1 MAIGSPQWMYNS
13 GSDYELE
20 QSLRF
25 EDGRSTFLSRT
36 PAANGNRRTWTMSYW
51 IKRGS
56 IADHKAHFGGSEA
69 DSASVALKV
78 QFDGTTQ
85 QLQIAN
91 YRSGYHIDWICK
103 SNMGFRDTSAWYH
116 IVIAVD
122 TTQGTA
128 SNRVKLYANGE
139 LLTLTTATYPSQ
151 NFESFWN
158 ENNLQTIG
166 CNTDNEVADNF
177 YEGYMSEM
185 NFLDGVVASP
195 ADFGETGT
203 YGEWKPIEYKGSYGT
218 NGFHL
223 PFKQDYAVEGFSAVT
238 WAGNTTDQYI
248 GGVGFNPDLV
258 WIKHRNGA
266 GDHMLMDS
274 IRGVTKNLLSNT
286 TAAEET
292 RTEGLQ
298 AFSADGYTLG
308 TNDGNL
314 NRTARTYA
322 GWNWDMGADTPTGFG
337 CVTYTGNGATGQTIS
352 GVGFQPDF
360 LWIKNRT
367 DGDSSFLYDAVRGAK
382 NYLQS
387 DAASAQATTN
397 QMTAFNGDG
406 FTVDEDGGSATNDDG
421 DNFVAWAWNMGGSN
435 ASNTSGSINS
445 TVRANTTYGQSIVS
459 YTGNGT
465 AGATVGHGLNSTPEM
480 IIVKNTQ
487 NNYNWQVFHTS
498 IGNTGAVFLDLGSA
512 PDTGE
517 TTYWNDT
524 SPTNA
529 LFSLGTNTKAN
540 GNNNPHIAYCFHSV
554 SGYSKFGSYSGNG
567 SATGTSVTTGFRPA
581 FLMIKKNA
589 ASNWLMFDNVRSDS
603 IVTDIGENLHADY
616 PRSEAGC
623 ASAQIKVDFN
633 ATGFQL
639 KGTSADINGNGD
651 TYIYMCFAGGADA
664 VSTVNTTGSLD
675 SRVKANS
682 TYGQSIVSYVG
693 NGSNNQTVG
702 HGLSS
707 APEMIIYK
715 DRENANN
722 DWKVYHSSIGNA
734 KDLRLNDAAAEGSS
748 TAWGSTTPTSSL
760 FTVNGSNTTN
770 INNNDSIAY
779 CFHSVSGYSKFS
791 SYTGDGTYDGSK
803 AVTLGFSP
811 AFVMIKCTNDTENWI
826 MYDSTR
832 SPLSTPFL
840 GGKRLQANIANAEIV
855 GGTTGSDLITFTAT
869 GFKMTGQGGG
879 SNGNNNNYVYAAFA
893 DKREYAYWLD
903 QSGNNNDWTS
913 NNLTESDISVD
924 SPSNNMATMNPLFR
938 GMPSTGDVDS
948 AHTLSEGNL
957 KMRAAGNKMLGTTI
971 IPTSGKWYAE
981 FYVNAQST
989 YGPVFGWVNN
999 EYTYTDLSTRAGLWK
1014 VYSRGAGDQ
1023 LILYPE
1029 TASSVTLASAALHN
1043 GDIIQFAW
1051 DCASGKAWIGRN
1063 NTWYNASL
1071 GTTGNPATGANPTI
1085 TTTVAKITNDFT
1097 PYIASSDDN
1106 STVTL
1111 NFGQDSSFAG
1121 NKTAQGNQDGND
1133 IGDFHYTPPTGFLAL
1148 CTSNLPAVAV
1158 VPSEHFAVQ
1167 TRTGFGS
1174 SGGSLTTNFAVDF
1187 LWEKQRNYSSDHN
1200 LWDAVR
1206 GRPLYLSSNTTDV
1219 DRSGTWL
1226 TSFNSNGVTFG
1237 SNDYDSGTNLVDW
1250 MWKANGSGSSNTDG
1264 SINTTKTSA
1273 NVDAGF
1279 SIMTYTG
1286 TGSNATIGH
1295 GLSKTPEMWVVK
1307 PRTNVSDNQWFV
1319 CHKGLASDY
1328 ATDFIHFDS
1337 TGAVQDNALMWNDTP
1352 PTSTVINLGS
1362 KPGTNGSGGSF
1373 VAYAWHS
1380 VDGYSAVGS
1389 YKGNGVNLNGPFVYT
1404 GFRPAY
1410 VMIKRTD
1417 SADPWVIFDSA
1428 REPEN
1433 EDDGQDLSLKAN
1445 DTAVEAAYGNIDFL
1459 SNGFKVMI
1467 NAGYMNN
1474 SGSNYIYLAFAETPF
1489 KYSNAR

>member
-1 MAIGSPQWMYNS
+1 MSLINSTAIPS
-13 GSDYELE
+13 GASAYELE

-25 EDGRSTFLSRT
+25 EGLGSASRLSKT
-36 PAANGNRRTWTMSYW
+36 PAGNGNRRLWTQSFW
-51 IKRGS
+51 LKRSS
-56 IADHKAHFGGSEA
+56 ISTRDMLQGAYTNDNLTY
-69 DSASVALKV
+69 ALS
-78 QFDGTTQ
+78 FSTDGY
-85 QLQIAN
+85 ISWYDYN
-91 YRSGYHIDWICK
+91 SGYNYQLIT
-103 SNMGFRDTSAWYH
+103 NQVFRDPSAWYN
-116 IVIAVD
+116 IVLVLD
-122 TTQGTA
+122 TAQGTA
-128 SNRVKLYANGE
+128 SNRCKMYVNGTQITSFSTAN
-139 LLTLTTATYPSQ
+139 YPSQ
-151 NFESFWN
+151 NFDGLWN
-158 ENNLQTIG
+158 TGGVIHALGTEGSNVRLEY
-166 CNTDNEVADNF
+166 D
-177 YEGYMSEM
+177 GYMSETH
-185 NFLDGVVASP
+185 FIDGTALTPSS
-195 ADFGETGT
+195 FGETGD
-203 YGEWKPIEYKGSYGT
+203 YGEWKPKKYSGTYGT
-218 NGFHL
+218 NGFYL
-223 PFKQDYAVEGFSAVT
+223 PYKQDYTVEGFSTVT
-238 WAGNTTDQYI
+238 WKGNSTNNRYL
-248 GGVGFNPDLV
+248 GGVGFNSDLI
-258 WIKHRNGA
+258 WTKARNA
-266 GDHMLMDS
+266 GYSPSVYDS
-274 IRGVTKNLLSNT
+274 VRGYGSIHNLVPAST
-286 TAAEET
+286 EAEN
-292 RTEGLQ
+292 GGNHVYGGI
-298 AFSADGYTLG
+298 ASSSADGFTTFVG
-308 TNDGNL
+308 SDGGNPYA
-314 NRTARTYA
+314 NHNEDGKTYVA
-322 GWNWDMGADTPTGFG
+322 WNWDMSNPASNVGNTAIQFDNSDDSIDFELGTALGTGNFTIEYWTYIDSLQNYDTLFSTTRGSTGFNVG
-337 CVTYTGNGATGQTIS
+337 TDADGKAVWYRGSRLLESASGTYVVGNWYHTAYVRNGTTLKVYVNGVEKDSTTDSNNYSELTSSIGSLDSGGEFGGIKLDAFRISNVARYTSNNFESPLARFTSDSNTLCLINSPTNVGGTIVDSSSANLSLSLTGTSVDAS
-352 GVGFQPDF
+352 SVGKPAYP
-360 LWIKNRT
+360 NT
-367 DGDSSFLYDAVRGAK
+367 DGSI
-382 NYLQS
+382 
-387 DAASAQATTN
+387 
-397 QMTAFNGDG
+397 
-406 FTVDEDGGSATNDDG
+406 
-421 DNFVAWAWNMGGSN
+421 
-435 ASNTSGSINS
+435 TSL
-445 TVRANTTYGQSIVS
+445 VRANTAYGQSVVS
-459 YTGNGT
+459 YTGTGS
-465 AGATVGHGLNSTPEM
+465 AGA
-480 IIVKNTQ
+480 
-487 NNYNWQVFHTS
+487 
-498 IGNTGAVFLDLGSA
+498 
-512 PDTGE
+512 
-517 TTYWNDT
+517 
-524 SPTNA
+524 
-529 LFSLGTNTKAN
+529 
-540 GNNNPHIAYCFHSV
+540 
-554 SGYSKFGSYSGNG
+554 
-567 SATGTSVTTGFRPA
+567 
-581 FLMIKKNA
+581 
-589 ASNWLMFDNVRSDS
+589 
-603 IVTDIGENLHADY
+603 
-616 PRSEAGC
+616 
-623 ASAQIKVDFN
+623 
-633 ATGFQL
+633 
-639 KGTSADINGNGD
+639 
-651 TYIYMCFAGGADA
+651 
-664 VSTVNTTGSLD
+664 
-675 SRVKANS
+675 
-682 TYGQSIVSYVG
+682 
-693 NGSNNQTVG
+693 TVG

-707 APEMIIYK
+707 APELIIVK
-715 DRENANN
+715 GRNRVEDWGVGHTSLGWTKFIRLNTTAAAATATSLWNDTAPSNTLVTLGDSGIANN
-722 DWKVYHSSIGNA
+722 S
-734 KDLRLNDAAAEGSS
+734 SS
-748 TAWGSTTPTSSL
+748 TTM
-760 FTVNGSNTTN
+760 
-770 INNNDSIAY
+770 IMY
-779 CFHSVSGYSKFS
+779 CFHSVTGYSKFG
-791 SYTGDGTYDGSK
+791 SYSGSGNANNSVTG
-803 AVTLGFSP
+803 LGFSP
-811 AFVMIKCTNDTENWI
+811 AWIMIKRTDAADQWLIVDNTRTPSGDTEGDNLYAESSAAEGGGNSTAI
-826 MYDSTR
+826 QFDSNGFTVKG
-832 SPLSTPFL
+832 TDTM
-840 GGKRLQANIANAEIV
+840 INAS
-855 GGTTGSDLITFTAT
+855 GGTYIY
-869 GFKMTGQGGG
+869 M
-879 SNGNNNNYVYAAFA
+879 AFA

-913 NNLTESDISVD
+913 NNLTESDIMVD
-924 SPSNNMATMNPLFR
+924 SPTNNFCTMNPLFR
-938 GMPSTGDVDS
+938 GAANTGDSDS

-1445 DTAVEAAYGNIDFL
+1445 DTAVEAAYGNIDLL

>member
-1 MAIGSPQWMYNS
+1 MSLINSTAIPS
-13 GSDYELE
+13 GASAYELE

-25 EDGRSTFLSRT
+25 EGLGSASRLSKT
-36 PAANGNRRTWTMSYW
+36 PAGNGNRRLWTQSFW
-51 IKRGS
+51 LKRSS
-56 IADHKAHFGGSEA
+56 ISTRDMLQGAYTNDNLTY
-69 DSASVALKV
+69 ALS
-78 QFDGTTQ
+78 FSTDGY
-85 QLQIAN
+85 ISWYDYN
-91 YRSGYHIDWICK
+91 SGYNYQLIT
-103 SNMGFRDTSAWYH
+103 NQVFRDPSAWYN
-116 IVIAVD
+116 IVLVLD
-122 TTQGTA
+122 TAQGTA
-128 SNRVKLYANGE
+128 SNRCKMYVNGTQITSFSTAN
-139 LLTLTTATYPSQ
+139 YPSQ
-151 NFESFWN
+151 NFDGLWN
-158 ENNLQTIG
+158 TGGVIHALGTEGSNVRLEY
-166 CNTDNEVADNF
+166 D
-177 YEGYMSEM
+177 GYMSETH
-185 NFLDGVVASP
+185 FIDGTALTPSS
-195 ADFGETGT
+195 FGETGD
-203 YGEWKPIEYKGSYGT
+203 YGEWKPKKYSGTYGT
-218 NGFHL
+218 NGFYL
-223 PFKQDYAVEGFSAVT
+223 PYKQDYTVEGFSTVT
-238 WAGNTTDQYI
+238 WKGNSTNNRYL
-248 GGVGFNPDLV
+248 GGVGFNSDLI
-258 WIKHRNGA
+258 WTKARNA
-266 GDHMLMDS
+266 GYSPSLYDS
-274 IRGVTKNLLSNT
+274 VRGYGSIHNLVTAST
-286 TAAEET
+286 EAEN
-292 RTEGLQ
+292 GGNQ
-298 AFSADGYTLG
+298 VYGGIASSSADGFTTFVG
-308 TNDGNL
+308 SDGGNPYA
-314 NRTARTYA
+314 NHNEDGKTYVA
-322 GWNWDMGADTPTGFG
+322 WNWDMSNPASNVGNTAIQFDNSDDSIDFELGTALGTGNFTIEYWTYIDSLQNYDTLFSTTRGSTGFNVG
-337 CVTYTGNGATGQTIS
+337 TDADGKAVWYRGSRLLESASGTYVVGNWYHTAYVRNGTTLKVYVNGVEKDSTTDSNNYSELTSSIGSLDSGGEFGGIKLDAFRISNVARYTSNNFESPLARFTSDSNTLCLINSPTNVGGTIVDSSSANLSLSLTGTSVDAS
-352 GVGFQPDF
+352 SVGKPAYP
-360 LWIKNRT
+360 NT
-367 DGDSSFLYDAVRGAK
+367 DGSI
-382 NYLQS
+382 
-387 DAASAQATTN
+387 
-397 QMTAFNGDG
+397 
-406 FTVDEDGGSATNDDG
+406 
-421 DNFVAWAWNMGGSN
+421 
-435 ASNTSGSINS
+435 TSL
-445 TVRANTTYGQSIVS
+445 VRANTAYGQSVVS
-459 YTGNGT
+459 YTGTGS
-465 AGATVGHGLNSTPEM
+465 AGA
-480 IIVKNTQ
+480 
-487 NNYNWQVFHTS
+487 
-498 IGNTGAVFLDLGSA
+498 
-512 PDTGE
+512 
-517 TTYWNDT
+517 
-524 SPTNA
+524 
-529 LFSLGTNTKAN
+529 
-540 GNNNPHIAYCFHSV
+540 
-554 SGYSKFGSYSGNG
+554 
-567 SATGTSVTTGFRPA
+567 
-581 FLMIKKNA
+581 
-589 ASNWLMFDNVRSDS
+589 
-603 IVTDIGENLHADY
+603 
-616 PRSEAGC
+616 
-623 ASAQIKVDFN
+623 
-633 ATGFQL
+633 
-639 KGTSADINGNGD
+639 
-651 TYIYMCFAGGADA
+651 
-664 VSTVNTTGSLD
+664 
-675 SRVKANS
+675 
-682 TYGQSIVSYVG
+682 
-693 NGSNNQTVG
+693 TVG

-707 APEMIIYK
+707 APELIIVK
-715 DRENANN
+715 GRNRVEDWGVGHTSLGWTKFIRLNTTAAAATATSLWNDTAPSNTLVTLGDSGIANN
-722 DWKVYHSSIGNA
+722 S
-734 KDLRLNDAAAEGSS
+734 SS
-748 TAWGSTTPTSSL
+748 TTM
-760 FTVNGSNTTN
+760 
-770 INNNDSIAY
+770 IMY
-779 CFHSVSGYSKFS
+779 CFHSVTGYSKFG
-791 SYTGDGTYDGSK
+791 SYSGSGNANNSVTG
-803 AVTLGFSP
+803 LGFSP
-811 AFVMIKCTNDTENWI
+811 AWIMIKRTDAADQWLIVDNTRTPSGDTEGDNLYAESSAAEGGGNSTAI
-826 MYDSTR
+826 QFDSNGFTVKG
-832 SPLSTPFL
+832 TDTM
-840 GGKRLQANIANAEIV
+840 INAS
-855 GGTTGSDLITFTAT
+855 GGTYIY
-869 GFKMTGQGGG
+869 M
-879 SNGNNNNYVYAAFA
+879 AFA

-913 NNLTESDISVD
+913 NNLTESDIMVD
-924 SPSNNMATMNPLFR
+924 SPTNNFCTMNPLFR
-938 GMPSTGDVDS
+938 GAANTGDSDS

-1474 SGSNYIYLAFAETPF
+1474 NNSHYIYLAFAETPF

>member
-1 MAIGSPQWMYNS
+1 MSLINSTAIPS
-13 GSDYELE
+13 GASAYELE

-25 EDGRSTFLSRT
+25 EGLGSASRLSKT
-36 PAANGNRRTWTMSYW
+36 PAGNGNRRLWTQSFW
-51 IKRGS
+51 LKRSS
-56 IADHKAHFGGSEA
+56 ISTRDMLQGAYTNDNLTY
-69 DSASVALKV
+69 ALS
-78 QFDGTTQ
+78 FSTDGY
-85 QLQIAN
+85 ISWYDYN
-91 YRSGYHIDWICK
+91 SGYNYQLIT
-103 SNMGFRDTSAWYH
+103 NQVFRDPSAWYN
-116 IVIAVD
+116 IVLVLD
-122 TTQGTA
+122 TAQGTA
-128 SNRVKLYANGE
+128 SNRCKMYVNGTQITSFSTAN
-139 LLTLTTATYPSQ
+139 YPSQ
-151 NFESFWN
+151 NFDGLWN
-158 ENNLQTIG
+158 TGGVIHALGTEGSNVRLEY
-166 CNTDNEVADNF
+166 D
-177 YEGYMSEM
+177 GYMSETH
-185 NFLDGVVASP
+185 FIDGTALTPSS
-195 ADFGETGT
+195 FGETGD
-203 YGEWKPIEYKGSYGT
+203 YGEWKPKKYSGSYGT
-218 NGFHL
+218 NGFYL
-223 PFKQDYAVEGFSAVT
+223 PFKQDYTVEGFSTVT
-238 WAGNTTDQYI
+238 WKGNSTNNRYL
-248 GGVGFNPDLV
+248 GGVGFNSDLI
-258 WIKHRNGA
+258 WTKARNA
-266 GDHMLMDS
+266 GYSPSVYDS
-274 IRGVTKNLLSNT
+274 VRGYGSIHNLVTAST
-286 TAAEET
+286 EAEN
-292 RTEGLQ
+292 GGNQ
-298 AFSADGYTLG
+298 VYGGIASSSADGFTTFVG
-308 TNDGNL
+308 SDGGNPYA
-314 NRTARTYA
+314 NHNEDGKTYVA
-322 GWNWDMGADTPTGFG
+322 WNWDMSNPASNVGNTAIQFDNSDDSIDFELGTALGTGNFTIEYWTYIDSLQNYDTLFSTTRGSTGFNVG
-337 CVTYTGNGATGQTIS
+337 TDADGKAVWYRGSRLLESASGTYVVGNWYHTAYVRNGTTLKVYVNGVEKDSTTDSNNYSELTSSIGSLDSGGEFGGIKLDAFRISNVARYTSNNFESPLARFTSDSNTLCLINSPTNVGGTIVDSSSANLSLSLTGTSVDAS
-352 GVGFQPDF
+352 SVGKPAYP
-360 LWIKNRT
+360 NT
-367 DGDSSFLYDAVRGAK
+367 DGSI
-382 NYLQS
+382 
-387 DAASAQATTN
+387 
-397 QMTAFNGDG
+397 
-406 FTVDEDGGSATNDDG
+406 
-421 DNFVAWAWNMGGSN
+421 
-435 ASNTSGSINS
+435 TSL
-445 TVRANTTYGQSIVS
+445 VRANTAYGQSVVS
-459 YTGNGT
+459 YTGTGS
-465 AGATVGHGLNSTPEM
+465 AGA
-480 IIVKNTQ
+480 
-487 NNYNWQVFHTS
+487 
-498 IGNTGAVFLDLGSA
+498 
-512 PDTGE
+512 
-517 TTYWNDT
+517 
-524 SPTNA
+524 
-529 LFSLGTNTKAN
+529 
-540 GNNNPHIAYCFHSV
+540 
-554 SGYSKFGSYSGNG
+554 
-567 SATGTSVTTGFRPA
+567 
-581 FLMIKKNA
+581 
-589 ASNWLMFDNVRSDS
+589 
-603 IVTDIGENLHADY
+603 
-616 PRSEAGC
+616 
-623 ASAQIKVDFN
+623 
-633 ATGFQL
+633 
-639 KGTSADINGNGD
+639 
-651 TYIYMCFAGGADA
+651 
-664 VSTVNTTGSLD
+664 
-675 SRVKANS
+675 
-682 TYGQSIVSYVG
+682 
-693 NGSNNQTVG
+693 TVG

-707 APEMIIYK
+707 APELIIVK
-715 DRENANN
+715 GRNRVEDWGVGHTSLGWTKFIRLNTTAAAATATSLWNDTAPSNTLVTLGDSGIANN
-722 DWKVYHSSIGNA
+722 S
-734 KDLRLNDAAAEGSS
+734 SS
-748 TAWGSTTPTSSL
+748 TTM
-760 FTVNGSNTTN
+760 
-770 INNNDSIAY
+770 IMY
-779 CFHSVSGYSKFS
+779 CFHSVTGYSKFG
-791 SYTGDGTYDGSK
+791 SYSGSGNANNSVTG
-803 AVTLGFSP
+803 LGFSP
-811 AFVMIKCTNDTENWI
+811 AWIMIKRTDAADQWLIVDNTRTPSGDTEGDNLYAESSAAEGGGNSTAI
-826 MYDSTR
+826 QFDSNGFTVKG
-832 SPLSTPFL
+832 TDTM
-840 GGKRLQANIANAEIV
+840 INAS
-855 GGTTGSDLITFTAT
+855 GGTYIY
-869 GFKMTGQGGG
+869 M
-879 SNGNNNNYVYAAFA
+879 AFA

-913 NNLTESDISVD
+913 NNLTESDIMVD
-924 SPSNNMATMNPLFR
+924 SPTNNFCTMNPLFR
-938 GMPSTGDVDS
+938 GAANTGDSDS

-1148 CTSNLPAVAV
+1148 CTSNLPDVAV
-1158 VPSEHFAVQ
+1158 IPSEHFAVQ

-1445 DTAVEAAYGNIDFL
+1445 DTAVEAAYGNIDLL

>member
-1 MAIGSPQWMYNS
+1 MSLINSTAIPS
-13 GSDYELE
+13 GASAYELE

-25 EDGRSTFLSRT
+25 EGLGSASRLSKT
-36 PAANGNRRTWTMSYW
+36 PAGNGNRRLWTQSFW
-51 IKRGS
+51 LKRSS
-56 IADHKAHFGGSEA
+56 ISTRDMLQGAYTNDNLTY
-69 DSASVALKV
+69 ALS
-78 QFDGTTQ
+78 FSTDGY
-85 QLQIAN
+85 ISWYDYN
-91 YRSGYHIDWICK
+91 SGYNYQLIT
-103 SNMGFRDTSAWYH
+103 NQLFRDPSAWYN
-116 IVIAVD
+116 IVLVLD
-122 TTQGTA
+122 TAQGTA
-128 SNRVKLYANGE
+128 SNRCKMYVNGTQITSFSTAN
-139 LLTLTTATYPSQ
+139 YPSQ
-151 NFESFWN
+151 NFDGLWN
-158 ENNLQTIG
+158 TGGVIHALGTEGSNVRLEY
-166 CNTDNEVADNF
+166 D
-177 YEGYMSEM
+177 GYMSETH
-185 NFLDGVVASP
+185 FIDGTALTPSS
-195 ADFGETGT
+195 FGETGD
-203 YGEWKPIEYKGSYGT
+203 YGEWKPKKYSGTYGT
-218 NGFHL
+218 NGFYL
-223 PFKQDYAVEGFSAVT
+223 PYKQDYTVEGFSTVT
-238 WAGNTTDQYI
+238 WKGNSTNNRYL
-248 GGVGFNPDLV
+248 GGVGFNSDLI
-258 WIKHRNGA
+258 WTKARNA
-266 GDHMLMDS
+266 GYSPSVYDS
-274 IRGVTKNLLSNT
+274 VRGYGSIHNLVTAST
-286 TAAEET
+286 EAEN
-292 RTEGLQ
+292 GGNQ
-298 AFSADGYTLG
+298 VYGGIASSSADGFTTFVG
-308 TNDGNL
+308 SDGGNPYA
-314 NRTARTYA
+314 NHNEDGKTYVA
-322 GWNWDMGADTPTGFG
+322 WNWDMSNPASNVGNTAIQFDNSDDSIDFELGTALGTGNFTIEYWTYIDSLQNYDTLFSTTRGSTGFNVG
-337 CVTYTGNGATGQTIS
+337 TDADGKAVWYRGSRLLESASGTYVVGNWYHTAYVRNGTTLKVYVNGVEKDSTTDSNNYSELTSSIGSLDSGGEFGGIKLDAFRISNVARYTSNNFESPLARFTSDSNTLCLINSPTNVGGTIVDSSSANLSLSLTGTSVDAS
-352 GVGFQPDF
+352 SVGKPAYP
-360 LWIKNRT
+360 NT
-367 DGDSSFLYDAVRGAK
+367 DGSI
-382 NYLQS
+382 
-387 DAASAQATTN
+387 
-397 QMTAFNGDG
+397 
-406 FTVDEDGGSATNDDG
+406 
-421 DNFVAWAWNMGGSN
+421 
-435 ASNTSGSINS
+435 TSL
-445 TVRANTTYGQSIVS
+445 VRANTAYGQSVVS
-459 YTGNGT
+459 YTGTGS
-465 AGATVGHGLNSTPEM
+465 AGA
-480 IIVKNTQ
+480 
-487 NNYNWQVFHTS
+487 
-498 IGNTGAVFLDLGSA
+498 
-512 PDTGE
+512 
-517 TTYWNDT
+517 
-524 SPTNA
+524 
-529 LFSLGTNTKAN
+529 
-540 GNNNPHIAYCFHSV
+540 
-554 SGYSKFGSYSGNG
+554 
-567 SATGTSVTTGFRPA
+567 
-581 FLMIKKNA
+581 
-589 ASNWLMFDNVRSDS
+589 
-603 IVTDIGENLHADY
+603 
-616 PRSEAGC
+616 
-623 ASAQIKVDFN
+623 
-633 ATGFQL
+633 
-639 KGTSADINGNGD
+639 
-651 TYIYMCFAGGADA
+651 
-664 VSTVNTTGSLD
+664 
-675 SRVKANS
+675 
-682 TYGQSIVSYVG
+682 
-693 NGSNNQTVG
+693 TVG

-707 APEMIIYK
+707 APELIIVK
-715 DRENANN
+715 GRNRVEDWGVGHTSLGWTKFIRLNTTAAAATATSLWNDTAPSNTLVTLGDSGIANN
-722 DWKVYHSSIGNA
+722 S
-734 KDLRLNDAAAEGSS
+734 SS
-748 TAWGSTTPTSSL
+748 TTM
-760 FTVNGSNTTN
+760 
-770 INNNDSIAY
+770 IMY
-779 CFHSVSGYSKFS
+779 CFHSVTGYSKFG
-791 SYTGDGTYDGSK
+791 SYSGSGNANNSVTG
-803 AVTLGFSP
+803 LGFSP
-811 AFVMIKCTNDTENWI
+811 AWIMIKRTDAADQWLIVDNTRTPSGDTEGDNLYAESSAAEGGGNSTAI
-826 MYDSTR
+826 QFDSNGFTVKG
-832 SPLSTPFL
+832 TDTM
-840 GGKRLQANIANAEIV
+840 INAS
-855 GGTTGSDLITFTAT
+855 GGTYIY
-869 GFKMTGQGGG
+869 M
-879 SNGNNNNYVYAAFA
+879 AFA

-913 NNLTESDISVD
+913 NNLTESDIMVD
-924 SPSNNMATMNPLFR
+924 SPTNNFCTMNPLFR
-938 GMPSTGDVDS
+938 GAANTGDSDS

-1445 DTAVEAAYGNIDFL
+1445 DAAVEAAYGNIDFL

-1474 SGSNYIYLAFAETPF
+1474 NDSPYVYLAFAETPF

>member
-1 MAIGSPQWMYNS
+1 MSLINSTAIPS
-13 GSDYELE
+13 GASAYELE

-25 EDGRSTFLSRT
+25 EGLGSASRLSKT
-36 PAANGNRRTWTMSYW
+36 PAGNGNRRLWTQSFW
-51 IKRGS
+51 LKRSS
-56 IADHKAHFGGSEA
+56 ISTRDMLQGAYTNDNLTY
-69 DSASVALKV
+69 ALS
-78 QFDGTTQ
+78 FSTDGY
-85 QLQIAN
+85 ISWYDYN
-91 YRSGYHIDWICK
+91 SGYNYQLIT
-103 SNMGFRDTSAWYH
+103 NQVFRDPSAWYN
-116 IVIAVD
+116 IVLVLD
-122 TTQGTA
+122 TAQGTA
-128 SNRVKLYANGE
+128 SNRCKMYVNGTQITSFSTAN
-139 LLTLTTATYPSQ
+139 YPSQ
-151 NFESFWN
+151 NFDGLWN
-158 ENNLQTIG
+158 TGGVIHALGTEGSNVRLEY
-166 CNTDNEVADNF
+166 D
-177 YEGYMSEM
+177 GYMSETH
-185 NFLDGVVASP
+185 FIDGTALTPSS
-195 ADFGETGT
+195 FGETGD
-203 YGEWKPIEYKGSYGT
+203 YGEWKPKKYSGTYGT
-218 NGFHL
+218 NGFYL
-223 PFKQDYAVEGFSAVT
+223 PYKQDYTVEGFSTVT
-238 WAGNTTDQYI
+238 WKGNSTNNRYL
-248 GGVGFNPDLV
+248 GGVGFNSDLI
-258 WIKHRNGA
+258 WTKARNA
-266 GDHMLMDS
+266 GYSPSVYDS
-274 IRGVTKNLLSNT
+274 VRGYGSIHNLVTAST
-286 TAAEET
+286 EAEN
-292 RTEGLQ
+292 GGNQ
-298 AFSADGYTLG
+298 VYGGIASSSADGFTTFVG
-308 TNDGNL
+308 SDGGNPYA
-314 NRTARTYA
+314 NHNEDGKTYVA
-322 GWNWDMGADTPTGFG
+322 WNWDMSNPASNVGNTAIQFDNSDDSIDFELGTALGTGNFTIEYWTYIDSLQNYDTLFSTTRGSTGFNVG
-337 CVTYTGNGATGQTIS
+337 TDADGKAVWYRGSRLLESASGTYVVGNWYHTAYVRNGTTLKVYVNGVEKDSTTDSNNYSELTSSIGSLDSGGEFGGIKLDAFRISNVARYTSNNFESPLARFTSDSNTLCLINSPTNVGGTIVDSSSANLSLSLTGTSVDAS
-352 GVGFQPDF
+352 SVGKPAYP
-360 LWIKNRT
+360 NT
-367 DGDSSFLYDAVRGAK
+367 DGSI
-382 NYLQS
+382 
-387 DAASAQATTN
+387 
-397 QMTAFNGDG
+397 
-406 FTVDEDGGSATNDDG
+406 
-421 DNFVAWAWNMGGSN
+421 
-435 ASNTSGSINS
+435 TSL
-445 TVRANTTYGQSIVS
+445 VRANTAYGQSVVS
-459 YTGNGT
+459 YTGTGS
-465 AGATVGHGLNSTPEM
+465 AGA
-480 IIVKNTQ
+480 
-487 NNYNWQVFHTS
+487 
-498 IGNTGAVFLDLGSA
+498 
-512 PDTGE
+512 
-517 TTYWNDT
+517 
-524 SPTNA
+524 
-529 LFSLGTNTKAN
+529 
-540 GNNNPHIAYCFHSV
+540 
-554 SGYSKFGSYSGNG
+554 
-567 SATGTSVTTGFRPA
+567 
-581 FLMIKKNA
+581 
-589 ASNWLMFDNVRSDS
+589 
-603 IVTDIGENLHADY
+603 
-616 PRSEAGC
+616 
-623 ASAQIKVDFN
+623 
-633 ATGFQL
+633 
-639 KGTSADINGNGD
+639 
-651 TYIYMCFAGGADA
+651 
-664 VSTVNTTGSLD
+664 
-675 SRVKANS
+675 
-682 TYGQSIVSYVG
+682 
-693 NGSNNQTVG
+693 TVG

-707 APEMIIYK
+707 APELIIVK
-715 DRENANN
+715 GRNRVEDWGVGHTSLGWTKFIRLNTTAAAATATSLWNDTAPSNTLVTLGDSGIANN
-722 DWKVYHSSIGNA
+722 S
-734 KDLRLNDAAAEGSS
+734 SS
-748 TAWGSTTPTSSL
+748 TTM
-760 FTVNGSNTTN
+760 
-770 INNNDSIAY
+770 IMY
-779 CFHSVSGYSKFS
+779 CFHSVTGYSKFG
-791 SYTGDGTYDGSK
+791 SYSGSGNANNSVTG
-803 AVTLGFSP
+803 LGFSP
-811 AFVMIKCTNDTENWI
+811 AWIMIKRTDAADQWLIVDNTRTPSGDTEGDNLYAESSAAEGGGNSTAI
-826 MYDSTR
+826 QFDSNGFTVKG
-832 SPLSTPFL
+832 TDTM
-840 GGKRLQANIANAEIV
+840 INAS
-855 GGTTGSDLITFTAT
+855 GGTYIY
-869 GFKMTGQGGG
+869 M
-879 SNGNNNNYVYAAFA
+879 AFA

-913 NNLTESDISVD
+913 NNLTESDIMVD
-924 SPSNNMATMNPLFR
+924 SPTNNFCTMNPLFR
-938 GMPSTGDVDS
+938 GAANTGDSDS

-1445 DTAVEAAYGNIDFL
+1445 DTAVEAAYGNIDLL

>member
-1 MAIGSPQWMYNS
+1 MSLINSTAIPS
-13 GSDYELE
+13 GASAYELE

-25 EDGRSTFLSRT
+25 EGLGSASRLSKT
-36 PAANGNRRTWTMSYW
+36 PAGNGNRRLWTQSFW
-51 IKRGS
+51 LKRSS
-56 IADHKAHFGGSEA
+56 ISTRDMLQGAYTNDNLTY
-69 DSASVALKV
+69 ALS
-78 QFDGTTQ
+78 FSTDGY
-85 QLQIAN
+85 ISWYDYN
-91 YRSGYHIDWICK
+91 SGYNYQLIT
-103 SNMGFRDTSAWYH
+103 NQVFRDPSAWYN
-116 IVIAVD
+116 IVLVLD
-122 TTQGTA
+122 TAQGTA
-128 SNRVKLYANGE
+128 SNRCKMYVNGTQITSFSTAN
-139 LLTLTTATYPSQ
+139 YPSQ
-151 NFESFWN
+151 NFDGLWN
-158 ENNLQTIG
+158 TGGVIHALGTEGSNVRLEY
-166 CNTDNEVADNF
+166 D
-177 YEGYMSEM
+177 GYMSETH
-185 NFLDGVVASP
+185 FIDGTALTPSS
-195 ADFGETGT
+195 FGETGD
-203 YGEWKPIEYKGSYGT
+203 YGEWKPKKYSGTYGT
-218 NGFHL
+218 NGFYL
-223 PFKQDYAVEGFSAVT
+223 PFKQDYTVEGFSTVT
-238 WAGNTTDQYI
+238 WKGNSTNNRYL
-248 GGVGFNPDLV
+248 GGVGFNSDLI
-258 WIKHRNGA
+258 WTKARNA
-266 GDHMLMDS
+266 GYSPSVYDS
-274 IRGVTKNLLSNT
+274 VRGYGSIHNLVTAST
-286 TAAEET
+286 EAEN
-292 RTEGLQ
+292 GGNQ
-298 AFSADGYTLG
+298 VYGGIASSSADGFTTFVG
-308 TNDGNL
+308 SDGGNPYA
-314 NRTARTYA
+314 NHNEDGKTYVA
-322 GWNWDMGADTPTGFG
+322 WNWDMSNPASNVGNTAIQFDNSDDSIDFELGTALGTGNFTIEYWTYIDSLQNYDTLFSTTRGSTGFNVG
-337 CVTYTGNGATGQTIS
+337 TDADGKAVWYRGSRLLESASGTYVVGNWYHTAYVRNGTTLKVYVNGVEKDSTTDSNNYSELTSSIGSLDSGGEFGGIKLDAFRISNVARYTSNNFESPLARFTSDSNTLCLINSPTNVGGTIVDSSSANLSLSLTGTSVDAS
-352 GVGFQPDF
+352 SVGKPAYP
-360 LWIKNRT
+360 NT
-367 DGDSSFLYDAVRGAK
+367 DGSI
-382 NYLQS
+382 
-387 DAASAQATTN
+387 
-397 QMTAFNGDG
+397 
-406 FTVDEDGGSATNDDG
+406 
-421 DNFVAWAWNMGGSN
+421 
-435 ASNTSGSINS
+435 TSL
-445 TVRANTTYGQSIVS
+445 VRANTAYGQSVVS
-459 YTGNGT
+459 YTGTGS
-465 AGATVGHGLNSTPEM
+465 AGA
-480 IIVKNTQ
+480 
-487 NNYNWQVFHTS
+487 
-498 IGNTGAVFLDLGSA
+498 
-512 PDTGE
+512 
-517 TTYWNDT
+517 
-524 SPTNA
+524 
-529 LFSLGTNTKAN
+529 
-540 GNNNPHIAYCFHSV
+540 
-554 SGYSKFGSYSGNG
+554 
-567 SATGTSVTTGFRPA
+567 
-581 FLMIKKNA
+581 
-589 ASNWLMFDNVRSDS
+589 
-603 IVTDIGENLHADY
+603 
-616 PRSEAGC
+616 
-623 ASAQIKVDFN
+623 
-633 ATGFQL
+633 
-639 KGTSADINGNGD
+639 
-651 TYIYMCFAGGADA
+651 
-664 VSTVNTTGSLD
+664 
-675 SRVKANS
+675 
-682 TYGQSIVSYVG
+682 
-693 NGSNNQTVG
+693 TVG

-707 APEMIIYK
+707 APELIIVK
-715 DRENANN
+715 GRNRVEDWGVGHTSLGWTKFIRLNTTAAAATATSLWNDTAPSNTLVTLGDSGIANN
-722 DWKVYHSSIGNA
+722 S
-734 KDLRLNDAAAEGSS
+734 SS
-748 TAWGSTTPTSSL
+748 TTM
-760 FTVNGSNTTN
+760 
-770 INNNDSIAY
+770 IMY
-779 CFHSVSGYSKFS
+779 CFHSVTGYSKFG
-791 SYTGDGTYDGSK
+791 SYSGSGNANNSVTG
-803 AVTLGFSP
+803 LGFSP
-811 AFVMIKCTNDTENWI
+811 AWIMIKRTDAADQWLIVDNTRTPSGDTEGDNLYAESSAAEGGGNSTAI
-826 MYDSTR
+826 QFDSNGFTVKG
-832 SPLSTPFL
+832 TDTM
-840 GGKRLQANIANAEIV
+840 INAS
-855 GGTTGSDLITFTAT
+855 GGTYIY
-869 GFKMTGQGGG
+869 M
-879 SNGNNNNYVYAAFA
+879 AFA

-913 NNLTESDISVD
+913 NNLTESDIMVD
-924 SPSNNMATMNPLFR
+924 SPTNNFCTMNPLFR
-938 GMPSTGDVDS
+938 GAANTGDSDS

-1148 CTSNLPAVAV
+1148 CTSNLPDVAV
-1158 VPSEHFAVQ
+1158 IPSEHFAVQ

-1445 DTAVEAAYGNIDFL
+1445 DTAVEAAYGNIDLL

>member
-1 MAIGSPQWMYNS
+1 MSLINSTAIPS
-13 GSDYELE
+13 GASAYELE

-25 EDGRSTFLSRT
+25 EGLGSASRLSKT
-36 PAANGNRRTWTMSYW
+36 PAGNGNRRLWTQSFW
-51 IKRGS
+51 LKRSS
-56 IADHKAHFGGSEA
+56 ISTRDMLQGAYTNDNLTY
-69 DSASVALKV
+69 ALS
-78 QFDGTTQ
+78 FSTDGY
-85 QLQIAN
+85 ISWYDYN
-91 YRSGYHIDWICK
+91 SGYNYQLIT
-103 SNMGFRDTSAWYH
+103 NQVFRDPSAWYN
-116 IVIAVD
+116 IVLVLD
-122 TTQGTA
+122 TAQGTA
-128 SNRVKLYANGE
+128 SNRCKMYVNGTQITSFSTAN
-139 LLTLTTATYPSQ
+139 YPSQ
-151 NFESFWN
+151 NFDGLWN
-158 ENNLQTIG
+158 TGGVIHALGTEGSNVRLEY
-166 CNTDNEVADNF
+166 D
-177 YEGYMSEM
+177 GYMSETH
-185 NFLDGVVASP
+185 FIDGTALTPSS
-195 ADFGETGT
+195 FGETGD
-203 YGEWKPIEYKGSYGT
+203 YGEWKPKKYSGTYGT
-218 NGFHL
+218 NGFYL
-223 PFKQDYAVEGFSAVT
+223 PYKQDYTVEGFSTVT
-238 WAGNTTDQYI
+238 WKGNSTNNRYL
-248 GGVGFNPDLV
+248 GGVGFNSDLI
-258 WIKHRNGA
+258 WTKARNA
-266 GDHMLMDS
+266 GYSPSVYDS
-274 IRGVTKNLLSNT
+274 VRGYGSIHNLVTAST
-286 TAAEET
+286 EAEN
-292 RTEGLQ
+292 GGNQ
-298 AFSADGYTLG
+298 VYGGIASSSADGFTTFVG
-308 TNDGNL
+308 SDGGNPYA
-314 NRTARTYA
+314 NHNEDGKTYVA
-322 GWNWDMGADTPTGFG
+322 WNWDMSNPASNVGNTAIQFDNSDDSIDFELGTALGTGNFTIEYWTYIDSLQNYDTLFSTTRGSTGFNVG
-337 CVTYTGNGATGQTIS
+337 TDADGKAVWYRGSRLLESASGTYVVGNWYHTAYVRNGTTLKVYVNGVEKDSTTDSNNYSELTSSIGSLDSGGEFGGIKLDAFRISNVARYTSNNFESPLARFTSDSNTLCLINSPTNVGGTIVDSSSANLSLSLTGTSVDAS
-352 GVGFQPDF
+352 SVGKPAYP
-360 LWIKNRT
+360 NT
-367 DGDSSFLYDAVRGAK
+367 DGSI
-382 NYLQS
+382 
-387 DAASAQATTN
+387 
-397 QMTAFNGDG
+397 
-406 FTVDEDGGSATNDDG
+406 
-421 DNFVAWAWNMGGSN
+421 
-435 ASNTSGSINS
+435 TSL
-445 TVRANTTYGQSIVS
+445 VRANTAYGQSVVS
-459 YTGNGT
+459 YTGTGS
-465 AGATVGHGLNSTPEM
+465 AGA
-480 IIVKNTQ
+480 
-487 NNYNWQVFHTS
+487 
-498 IGNTGAVFLDLGSA
+498 
-512 PDTGE
+512 
-517 TTYWNDT
+517 
-524 SPTNA
+524 
-529 LFSLGTNTKAN
+529 
-540 GNNNPHIAYCFHSV
+540 
-554 SGYSKFGSYSGNG
+554 
-567 SATGTSVTTGFRPA
+567 
-581 FLMIKKNA
+581 
-589 ASNWLMFDNVRSDS
+589 
-603 IVTDIGENLHADY
+603 
-616 PRSEAGC
+616 
-623 ASAQIKVDFN
+623 
-633 ATGFQL
+633 
-639 KGTSADINGNGD
+639 
-651 TYIYMCFAGGADA
+651 
-664 VSTVNTTGSLD
+664 
-675 SRVKANS
+675 
-682 TYGQSIVSYVG
+682 
-693 NGSNNQTVG
+693 TVG

-707 APEMIIYK
+707 APELIIVK
-715 DRENANN
+715 GRNRVEDWGVGHTSLGWTKFIRLNTTAAAATATSLWNDTAPSNTLVTLGDSGIANN
-722 DWKVYHSSIGNA
+722 S
-734 KDLRLNDAAAEGSS
+734 SS
-748 TAWGSTTPTSSL
+748 TTM
-760 FTVNGSNTTN
+760 
-770 INNNDSIAY
+770 IMY
-779 CFHSVSGYSKFS
+779 CFHSVTGYSKFG
-791 SYTGDGTYDGSK
+791 SYSGSGNANNSVTG
-803 AVTLGFSP
+803 LGFSP
-811 AFVMIKCTNDTENWI
+811 AWIMIKRTDAADQWLIVDNTRTPSGDTEGDNLYAESSAAEGGGNSTAI
-826 MYDSTR
+826 QFDSNGFTVKG
-832 SPLSTPFL
+832 TDTM
-840 GGKRLQANIANAEIV
+840 INAS
-855 GGTTGSDLITFTAT
+855 GGTYIY
-869 GFKMTGQGGG
+869 M
-879 SNGNNNNYVYAAFA
+879 AFA

-913 NNLTESDISVD
+913 NNLTESDIMVD
-924 SPSNNMATMNPLFR
+924 SPTNNFCTMNPLFR
-938 GMPSTGDVDS
+938 GAANTGDSDS